1 MNTRSGR
8 RKTWSRTS
16 LSCARSAR
24 NSRTRECLSR
34 PRAWGGRARPRWCAR
49 GRTGRRLRTVC
60 SRAHHLGLARPPQ
73 ALGRDKHSRVL
84 EFLAER
90 AHESDVLLQVFL
102 RPLRVFIP
110 ICPRARHHQNKS
122 HILFSPLIPFR
133 ASHSATTGA
142 SGVPHRSTKTLALDN
157 SRTHALRSARS
168 SAFHRVPALLKF
180 APL

>member
-1 MNTRSGR
+1 MPPGLPPGPGAAEARAAISGLLR
-8 RKTWSRTS
+8 ALHIDDPIPCQKFLRFREHTV
-16 LSCARSAR
+16 R
-24 NSRTRECLSR
+24 N
-34 PRAWGGRARPRWCAR
+34 
-49 GRTGRRLRTVC
+49 RLPVLP
-60 SRAHHLGLARPPQ
+60 RAHHLGLARPPQ

-142 SGVPHRSTKTLALDN
+142 SAVPHRSIKTLALDN